1 MESLD
6 DLYNR
11 ADSIA
16 YELGM
21 KAGCNYANWAEQ
33 YLYGG
38 RFTGDQKEAARA
50 VLKALEDCDD
60 AIYDGLPNLSGED
73 ADGPTPRSLLED
85 VLYELDIEEDPEA
98 GGEDEERKKEV
109 EDILDDLCEQ
119 WEMGVRDGYIQ
130 ELTRLATNAASE

>member
-21 KAGCNYANWAEQ
+21 KAGSNHAHWVEQ
-33 YLYGG
+33 DTFGG
-38 RFTGDQKEAARA
+38 RYTGDQKEAARA
-50 VLKALEDCDD
+50 VLKALEDCEDWL
-60 AIYDGLPNLSGED
+60 YERMPNLSGESVCD
-73 ADGPTPRSLLED
+73 PTPRSLLED
-85 VLYELDIEEDPEA
+85 VLYELDLED
-98 GGEDEERKKEV
+98 DESKSNV

-119 WEMGVRDGYIQ
+119 WEMGVRDGYAQ
-130 ELTRLATNAASE
+130 ELHRLATNAASE